1 MHRFVAASW
10 HELISRCPPARP
22 FLSADAAKPAI
33 SRTPIVWHPGCSGV
47 ARDVDCV
54 DVRGAPMTAKLTTG
68 VLSLLSALTIVMP
81 AAAQERVGVA
91 TTVVGPVTVTRV
103 AASPTP
109 LKFKDDVF
117 LNDRVATGDQAFARM
132 LLGGK
137 AIVTVRERSVVTIT
151 EVPGLSTI
159 DVVSG
164 RISVA
169 VDKSRMRPGELV
181 EIKTPNAVS
190 GIRGTIVVAEASGS
204 VSTITVL
211 RGLVDVYRR
220 DPATGNAIG
229 HATPVGVRETVVVK
243 GAVLPARP
251 QTISVDQA
259 RKLSSEFTAPV
270 RPVSAAPTV
279 VADEMSR
286 ATTLVGGL
294 TSGTPS
300 GGDAKSN
307 QANAAPSGETAVAP
321 TTDKAGLTGAL
332 GTSTVST
339 PPILSTPILATPAN
353 PTVSPTP
360 TTSPTP
366 IINLAPVVQPVTNL
380 LKK

>member
-1 MHRFVAASW
+1 
-10 HELISRCPPARP
+10 
-22 FLSADAAKPAI
+22 
-33 SRTPIVWHPGCSGV
+33 
-47 ARDVDCV
+47 
-54 DVRGAPMTAKLTTG
+54 MTAKTMTRL
-68 VLSLLSALTIVMP
+68 LSLLSALTIAIP

-117 LNDRVATGDQAFARM
+117 LNDRVATGEQAFARM

-137 AIVTVRERSVVTIT
+137 AIVTARERSVVTIT

-190 GIRGTIVVAEASGS
+190 GIRGTIVVAEVSGG

-220 DPATGNAIG
+220 DPVTGNAVG
-229 HATPVGVRETVVVK
+229 QATPVSARETVTVN
-243 GAVLPARP
+243 GGVLPGRP
-251 QTISVDQA
+251 RAISVDQA
-259 RKLSSEFTAPV
+259 RRLSSDFTAPV
-270 RPVSAAPTV
+270 QPVSSPETM
-279 VADEMSR
+279 VADEVSR
-286 ATTLVGGL
+286 ATTLIGALTGG
-294 TSGTPS
+294 T
-300 GGDAKSN
+300 
-307 QANAAPSGETAVAP
+307 APSSTPGATATLATPALAPVATLTTVSP
-321 TTDKAGLTGAL
+321 TTSTL
-332 GTSTVST
+332 GTASNPVPIVST
-339 PPILSTPILATPAN
+339 PPSILSTPILATPAN
-353 PTVSPTP
+353 PTISPTP
-360 TTSPTP
+360 TTSPAP
-366 IINLAPVVQPVTNL
+366 ILNLSPVVQPVTNL
-380 LKK
+380 LKR

>member
-1 MHRFVAASW
+1 
-10 HELISRCPPARP
+10 
-22 FLSADAAKPAI
+22 
-33 SRTPIVWHPGCSGV
+33 
-47 ARDVDCV
+47 
-54 DVRGAPMTAKLTTG
+54 MTTKTMTRLLG
-68 VLSLLSALTIVMP
+68 LLSALAVAMP

-91 TTVVGPVTVTRV
+91 TTVLGPVTVTRV

-117 LNDRVATGDQAFARM
+117 LNDRVATGEQAFVRM

-137 AIVTVRERSVVTIT
+137 AIVTARERSVVTIT

-190 GIRGTIVVAEASGS
+190 GIRGTIVVAEASAG

-220 DPATGNAIG
+220 DPATGNAVG
-229 HATPVGVRETVVVK
+229 QATPVGVRETVTIK
-243 GAVLPARP
+243 GGVLPGRP
-251 QTISVDQA
+251 QVISVDQA
-259 RKLSSEFTAPV
+259 RQLSSDFTAPV
-270 RPVSAAPTV
+270 QPVSSPETM
-279 VADEMSR
+279 VADEISR
-286 ATTLVGGL
+286 ATALI
-294 TSGTPS
+294 GT
-300 GGDAKSN
+300 
-307 QANAAPSGETAVAP
+307 
-321 TTDKAGLTGAL
+321 LTGATPSAL
-332 GTSTVST
+332 GGAPAPIVST
-339 PPILSTPILATPAN
+339 APVLSTPILATPQILSTPILATPTN
-353 PTVSPTP
+353 PTISPTP
-360 TTSPTP
+360 TTSPAP
-366 IINLAPVVQPVTNL
+366 ILNLSPVLQPVTNL

>member
-1 MHRFVAASW
+1 
-10 HELISRCPPARP
+10 
-22 FLSADAAKPAI
+22 
-33 SRTPIVWHPGCSGV
+33 
-47 ARDVDCV
+47 
-54 DVRGAPMTAKLTTG
+54 MTAKTMTRL
-68 VLSLLSALTIVMP
+68 LSLLSALTIAIP

-117 LNDRVATGDQAFARM
+117 LNDRVATGEQAFARM

-137 AIVTVRERSVVTIT
+137 AIVTARERSVVTIT

-190 GIRGTIVVAEASGS
+190 GIRGTIVVAEVSGG

-220 DPATGNAIG
+220 DPVTGNAVG
-229 HATPVGVRETVVVK
+229 QATPVSARETVTVN
-243 GAVLPARP
+243 GGVLPGRP
-251 QTISVDQA
+251 RAISVDQA
-259 RKLSSEFTAPV
+259 RRLSSDFTAPV
-270 RPVSAAPTV
+270 QPVSSPQTI
-279 VADEMSR
+279 VADEVSR
-286 ATTLVGGL
+286 ATTLIGALTGG
-294 TSGTPS
+294 TAPSSTP
-300 GGDAKSN
+300 GAT
-307 QANAAPSGETAVAP
+307 AAPAP
-321 TTDKAGLTGAL
+321 TSDKSGVTATLATPALAPVATLTTVSPTTSTL
-332 GTSTVST
+332 GTASNPVPIVST
-339 PPILSTPILATPAN
+339 PPSILSTPILATPAN
-353 PTVSPTP
+353 PTISPTP
-360 TTSPTP
+360 TTSPAP
-366 IINLAPVVQPVTNL
+366 ILNLSPVVQPVTNL
-380 LKK
+380 LKR